1 MSSPVKNVSHY
12 TYGGLLFCI
21 ADPNP
26 EPNLAYEVRV
36 RSRVLFTEV
45 ANPQNA
51 SGLVGQKLLLFI
63 NWQKVVE
70 SFTLNLRAPLRVA
83 FFRFKIKNNGPIGHS
98 NYVSAEC
105 VSWDTLQKVY
115 MICMQSAG
123 ASRLVAEFNF
133 SCSVGGDSNVCVLQ
147 FVVGH
152 IDKFC
157 QRQI

>member
-12 TYGGLLFCI
+12 TYEGLLFCI

-26 EPNLAYEVRV
+26 EPSLAYEVRV

-51 SGLVGQKLLLFI
+51 SGLAGQKLLLFI

-133 SCSVGGDSNVCVLQ
+133 SRSGGDSNVCVLQ